1 MLMLDDRALIVLGLA
16 INLLFSLPYSS
27 LTTFNFWSLT
37 LLEDE
42 SSLFES
48 VPGPLLSRFEAFICE
63 LMFPRTLLFTLS
75 YRFGE
80 CISAARYLTSS
91 IERRKISVLLKSVA
105 YCFFISGS

>member
-1 MLMLDDRALIVLGLA
+1 MLMLDDRALIVLVFDK
-16 INLLFSLPYSS
+16 ILLFSLPYSS
-27 LTTFNFWSLT
+27 LTTFDFFSLT

-48 VPGPLLSRFEAFICE
+48 VPGPLLSRLEAFICE

-80 CISAARYLTSS
+80 CISAARYLTSL